1 MINTQQFDIIS
12 VESIGQ
18 SSDSIKQQSFD
29 YCLKQSDCVY
39 ELKYLTEYVYNYA
52 YNYVKS
58 TYSMSDGNS
67 IDLNPYLRTLTILVT
82 AYNYIKKSKFRI
94 FDVTHFIQYVKP
106 PSENIKLDFIDDL
119 RYLLKY
125 NGEVKISI
133 SDEEYLEYDYSS
145 LVKLQKKYL
154 PNYQHN
160 DIKYIMYDTHPER
173 REFMKRLKS
182 LHCKLASY
190 QLKLRQQEITN
201 MKLYIT
207 KMLIQQSNSIKLD
220 LTSTPNL
227 KLIFDLNHCDIIVN
241 DEASSSTKQESQ
253 SKFRSESQPKYKC
266 LIRGLDEDILMY
278 LNIYN
283 VNFKPQIPKITLHDL
298 ITEIQKYYC
307 LVLNVNPLLIKK
319 VYVKQNLDYFDFV
332 IPELYSKLIKAIEE

>member
-1 MINTQQFDIIS
+1 MINVQQFDINS
-12 VESIGQ
+12 VESVGKV
-18 SSDSIKQQSFD
+18 SDFTKHQPNYI
-29 YCLKQSDCVY
+29 Y
-39 ELKYLTEYVYNYA
+39 ELKYLTEHIYNHA

-58 TYSMSDGNS
+58 TYSLSNGNS
-67 IDLNPYLRTLTILVT
+67 IDLNPYLRTLTIIIT
-82 AYNYIKKSKFRI
+82 AYNYIKKSKFRV

-106 PSENIKLDFIDDL
+106 PVENIKLDFIDDL

-133 SDEEYLEYDYSS
+133 SDEEYLDFDYNS

-182 LHCKLASY
+182 LHQKLALY
-190 QLKLRQQEITN
+190 QLKFRQQEISN
-201 MKLYIT
+201 IKLYIT
-207 KMLIQQSNSIKLD
+207 KLLIQQSNGIKTD
-220 LTSTPNL
+220 LASTDT
-227 KLIFDLNHCDIIVN
+227 LIFNLDSCDIIVN
-241 DEASSSTKQESQ
+241 DESQSNPSTQTKFQPESQ
-253 SKFRSESQPKYKC
+253 IKYKC
-266 LIRGLDEDILMY
+266 LIRGLDEDILMN
-278 LNIYN
+278 LSIYN
-283 VNFKPQIPKITLHDL
+283 VNFTPQIPKIMLHDL
-298 ITEIQKYYC
+298 MIEIQKHYC

-332 IPELYSKLIKAIEE
+332 IPELYDKLIKAIE